1 MGTIWDSHN
10 ITPASHGTHWE
21 SSSGWRTICPLLR
34 STHWFGCGFQ
44 EAVGSHSS
52 IYPFPCHTWVL
63 LGIGLSSNKLVGQLW
78 SEFSKMHGLLAVQS
92 PCDWWCQSHFI
103 SLGVGGG
110 WRPWINS
117 NYILYYYHTNGW
129 NLGDHVGGNGNDD
142 FDIPYHISIDGL
154 WTVKYRM
161 FRFVVFLEIILK
173 NVCSKYGYV
182 CIQVSKRWELLFFVR
197 VHVCICVRI
206 CRKLLYACEMED
218 GSKYLFFLWMWS
230 LVWFQPCPI

>member
-1 MGTIWDSHN
+1 MTSCSLYNTLLSPGKTNSALYRIWVPFGTHN

-63 LGIGLSSNKLVGQLW
+63 LGIGISSK
-78 SEFSKMHGLLAVQS
+78 FSKMHGLLAVQS
-92 PCDWWCQSHFI
+92 PCDWWCQSHLI

-110 WRPWINS
+110 WRPWMNS

-129 NLGDHVGGNGNDD
+129 NWGDHVGGNGNGD
-142 FDIPYHISIDGL
+142 FDIPYLD
-154 WTVKYRM
+154 W
-161 FRFVVFLEIILK
+161 
-173 NVCSKYGYV
+173 
-182 CIQVSKRWELLFFVR
+182 
-197 VHVCICVRI
+197 
-206 CRKLLYACEMED
+206 
-218 GSKYLFFLWMWS
+218 WS
-230 LVWFQPCPI
+230 LNCQIQNV